1 MLQFQLPPTG
11 VTPRDGVGPQVW
23 YLGEGLGPQVWCL
36 GRGVGPQVW
45 CVGRAGVVGGTLPWD
60 LSHDVFDVTYPL
72 WTDRRLRKH
81 YLPQTSFAGGNKTK
95 VTYISDHAKLALDFW
110 HVHIILKILKRQKY
124 IHKWRVKIFTKCYD
138 FSHKLMVKHTH
149 IGQHS
154 GMYKL
159 SRGHTVHNN
168 SSLGPPSS
176 HTHTHTHTQCIF

>member
-1 MLQFQLPPTG
+1 MSGQGGRSTG
-11 VTPRDGVGPQVW
+11 
-23 YLGEGLGPQVWCL
+23 LMCE
-36 GRGVGPQVW
+36 
-45 CVGRAGVVGGTLPWD
+45 RAGVVGGTLPWD

-110 HVHIILKILKRQKY
+110 HVHIILKIPKRQKY
-124 IHKWRVKIFTKCYD
+124 IHKRRVKIFTKCND

-176 HTHTHTHTQCIF
+176 HTHTHTHNVSF